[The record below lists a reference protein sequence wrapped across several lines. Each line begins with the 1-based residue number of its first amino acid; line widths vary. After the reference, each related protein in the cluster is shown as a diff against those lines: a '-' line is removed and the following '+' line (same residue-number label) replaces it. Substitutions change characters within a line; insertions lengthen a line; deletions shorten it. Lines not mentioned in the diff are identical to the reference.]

1 MMFDMFVLVVVFGL
15 IGGFFYVAYRAEKR
29 AKMSQIDPEILR
41 LREQNLILQY
51 ENRAYAEM
59 SKKLPTLIAAR
70 FGADFQQ
77 YQAERQMGAMFP
89 PTEAELLRLEIARG
103 AVVFE
108 KSRLVQA
115 REDLEGSRIAKSA
128 ADKQRAEL
136 LEELAY
142 WRQRGI
148 QQEAAYHDEVMQ
160 QAATRQ
166 AEHGLFLPYL
176 NDDVEDVDIEPV
188 QPVKNKGGRPRKHAN
203 PAARQK
209 AHRDSRR

>member
-15 IGGFFYVAYRAEKR
+15 IGSFFYVAYRAEKR

-108 KSRLVQA
+108 KSRLV
-115 REDLEGSRIAKSA
+115 RERENLEGSRLAKSA
-128 ADKQRAEL
+128 AEKQRADL
-136 LEELAY
+136 LAELAY
-142 WRQRGI
+142 WRQRDM
-148 QQEAAYHDEVMQ
+148 QQ
-160 QAATRQ
+160 QAAFYNEAMQQTARQ
-166 AEHGLFLPYL
+166 PENSLFLPYV
-176 NDDVEDVDIEPV
+176 NDDVEDVNV
-188 QPVKNKGGRPRKHAN
+188 KPVKNKGGRPRKHAN

-209 AHRDSRR
+209 AYRDSRR